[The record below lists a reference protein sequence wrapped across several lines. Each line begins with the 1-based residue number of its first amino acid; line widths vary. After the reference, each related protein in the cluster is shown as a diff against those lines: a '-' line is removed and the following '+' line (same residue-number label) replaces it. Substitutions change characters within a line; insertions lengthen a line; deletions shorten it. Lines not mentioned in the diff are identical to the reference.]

1 MHFLTQPF
9 LEHFFLKRDSNTFFG
24 SIAPSQFFFLTILS
38 GLFNLKLRGRELLF
52 CLLALFAV
60 KEAKFGTEVVRVK
73 GGFRLPKISAFA
85 KRLRSILLSKILRWP
100 KERLEVKFCESKE
113 PEEFEVLL

>member
-38 GLFNLKLRGRELLF
+38 GLFNLKLRGKELLF
-52 CLLALFAV
+52 CLFAE

-85 KRLRSILLSKILRWP
+85 KGLRSILLSKILRWP